1 MKALAIAQ
9 HQTLATEVRFLCLIP
24 GRAAPV
30 ETVFELGM
38 GPCGRVVEDLAY
50 AVGDGLL
57 VISQGSRGSEPDDYQ
72 LKNFIYKMDDVR
84 GRIVTIE

>member
-1 MKALAIAQ
+1 
-9 HQTLATEVRFLCLIP
+9 
-24 GRAAPV
+24 
-30 ETVFELGM
+30 M
-38 GPCGRVVEDLAY
+38 GPCGRDVEDLAY

-57 VISQGSRGSEPDDYQ
+57 IISQGSQGSEPDDYQ